1 MNKKQVEK
9 LLKRAAETSDILA
22 MAHANLVE
30 TNATIVDILT
40 KELAD
45 FAEREDGAPRTMQ

>member
-40 KELAD
+40 KALAD
-45 FAEREDGAPRTMQ
+45 YAERVDDEPMTMQ

>member
-30 TNATIVDILT
+30 TNATIVNILT
-40 KELAD
+40 KALAD
-45 FAEREDGAPRTMQ
+45 YAKREGDEPMTMQ